1 MRYELSERITTDEE
15 FREVMNAALSQFRKI
30 SRSTEIRNNEEL
42 VAKGIEATFGSINH
56 KSLAIISARKR
67 VDGWLLI
74 ADVKY
79 TPSIWF
85 WIFFLTGLFSAFF
98 WIIPLGFYLAQ
109 KGSVREAIERCLTRI
124 SDEMRASQVTSQVVS
139 PKQMAISDLE
149 KLASLKERG
158 MITDEEFALQK
169 RRLLEM

>member
-1 MRYELSERITTDEE
+1 MRYEISESITTDKE
-15 FREVMNAALSQFRKI
+15 FREVMGEALSQFRKI
-30 SRSTEIRNNEEL
+30 ARTTAIHNNEEL
-42 VAKGIEATFGSINH
+42 IVRGIEATFGSINH
-56 KSLAIISARKR
+56 KSLVVVSARKR
-67 VDGWLLI
+67 ADGWLLI

-79 TPSIWF
+79 TPSFWF

-109 KGSVREAIERCLTRI
+109 KSSVREAIERCLARVG
-124 SDEMRASQVTSQVVS
+124 DEMRTPHAAPTASGHTQT
-139 PKQMAISDLE
+139 AIGDLE

-169 RRLLEM
+169 RKLLGL